1 MLCAMWKKTKTDNK
15 QKQMKTCQTHISY
28 LQHTTLV
35 EKNIFWKNK
44 WSIYKS
50 SYLVCRL
57 LWSRI
62 LEIFISIIGLSDYVI
77 CYTSSNSQRDE
88 FRSPPL
94 TSISRLTTPVD
105 RRLGFFFLW
114 MGLSCVGV
122 AAPLPAPSVSP
133 PVHLY
138 SEYFILFLILN
149 ILVDNVDS
157 VSRFKSDQSS
167 VCQVGPES
175 PEHTPTP
182 PGGGR
187 GQGDA
192 SMIGNR
198 SSRW

>member
-1 MLCAMWKKTKTDNK
+1 M
-15 QKQMKTCQTHISY
+15 
-28 LQHTTLV
+28 
-35 EKNIFWKNK
+35 
-44 WSIYKS
+44 
-50 SYLVCRL
+50 
-57 LWSRI
+57 
-62 LEIFISIIGLSDYVI
+62 
-77 CYTSSNSQRDE
+77 
-88 FRSPPL
+88 
-94 TSISRLTTPVD
+94 
-105 RRLGFFFLW
+105 
-114 MGLSCVGV
+114 

-198 SSRW
+198 SSR